1 MKKAKSVFM
10 VLLVALA
17 AGMVTSCQKDSD
29 QAKTTGDACCA
40 SAGELAISSKP
51 FGTTADGQNVDIYT
65 LSNSNGIKAQI
76 MTYGGIMVTLETK
89 DRDGKFGNILLG
101 FDDLEG
107 YFGESPYFGALIGR
121 YGNRI
126 ASGKF
131 TLDGVEYTLAQNNN
145 GNHLHGGLKGFDKV
159 VWTAEPIKSDD
170 SVALKLHYVS
180 KDMEEGYPGNLDVTM
195 TYTLTNKDE
204 LIFDYEATTDKA
216 TVVNLTN
223 HNYYN
228 FNGGKGDILSHV
240 LMVNADNYT
249 PVVDGLIPTGEIAPV
264 KGTPFDFTIPTA
276 IGARVD
282 DDNEQLKLG
291 GGYDHNFVL
300 NQKNAGEMTLA
311 ADVYDP
317 ATGRG
322 MEIHTQ
328 EPGIQFYCGNFLD
341 GTLKGH
347 DGDVYK
353 FRFGLCLETQH
364 FPDSPNQPDFPSTV
378 LKPGETYKTRTIQKF
393 YTK

>member
-29 QAKTTGDACCA
+29 QAATGDACCPA
-40 SAGELAISSKP
+40 TGELAISSKP

-89 DRDGKFGNILLG
+89 DREGKFGNILLG

-131 TLDGVEYTLAQNNN
+131 TLDGVEYTLAQNDN

-159 VWTAEPIKSDD
+159 VWTAEPVKSDD

-228 FNGGKGDILSHV
+228 FNGGKSDILDHV

-249 PVVDGLIPTGEIAPV
+249 PVVEGLIPTGEIAPV

-276 IGARVD
+276 IGARVN

-328 EPGIQFYCGNFLD
+328 EPGVQFYCGNFLD

-347 DGDVYK
+347 NGDVYNL
-353 FRFGLCLETQH
+353 RFALCLETQH